1 MTISYIDMGEVSSQ
15 DNKDYL
21 IISTINKII
30 ENQNNIGK
38 IIDDKIIYHTNNIN
52 EDITKVI
59 QQIEQLELK
68 YQILNNNY
76 QMIVNEINDIKDD
89 YRRLNNDAD
98 SNYEVLVELN
108 RRVDA
113 ITGETPGI
121 PKQLQLNDNDTFIIM
136 KTAQL
141 KHIINTL
148 TLLTDEM
155 NNMIKRR

>member
-1 MTISYIDMGEVSSQ
+1 MGDVSSQ

-21 IISTINKII
+21 IVSTINKII

-38 IIDDKIIYHTNNIN
+38 IIDDKIIYHTNHIDDDITEINNDLNLTKIKIN
-52 EDITKVI
+52 EILENQIMLSQQVEKLTKP
-59 QQIEQLELK
+59 IEDLK
-68 YQILNNNY
+68 DADEDARCKCKKEPQFAP
-76 QMIVNEINDIKDD
+76 
-89 YRRLNNDAD
+89 NNDD
-98 SNYEVLVELN
+98 
-108 RRVDA
+108 
-113 ITGETPGI
+113 
-121 PKQLQLNDNDTFIIM
+121 DTFIIM